1 MQNHTLRPYL
11 KLVAIAEDEATH
23 EFLADIKFRDRDG
36 NMRRVN
42 LPLAELDNR
51 KALVKTLTNRSAGK

>member
-23 EFLADIKFRDRDG
+23 EFLANI
-36 NMRRVN
+36 
-42 LPLAELDNR
+42 
-51 KALVKTLTNRSAGK
+51 TN